1 MGGKGDGLQR
11 RPNLSPAAQRC
22 VKRLES
28 GVEDLFHHILA
39 VLHDPDYR
47 EANAG
52 RCGWSGLA
60 SRCPAGLRAM
70 RRGPLKN

>member
-1 MGGKGDGLQR
+1 MGGKGDGLQH
-11 RPNLSPAAQRC
+11 RPNLSPAAQSC
-22 VKRLES
+22 LKRLES
-28 GVEDLFHHILA
+28 GVEDLFHHALA

-60 SRCPAGLRAM
+60 SRCPAGPRAM
-70 RRGPLKN
+70 RWGPLKN